1 MARTQLGSYNTASL
15 IAFLKQLKRFVD
27 GQKVILIWDHL
38 PAHRSRDMK
47 QFLFQQRDWLQLEWL
62 PGYAPDLNPTEGIW
76 NNIQGSE
83 MANLCP
89 DHIQEAAAAFGRG
102 LRRVSHSKLR
112 FSFLSHA
119 GLSF

>member
-15 IAFLKQLKRFVD
+15 MEFLKQLKRFVD

-38 PAHRSRDMK
+38 PAHRSREMK
-47 QFLFQQRDWLQLEWL
+47 QFLLQQRDWLQIERL

-76 NNIQGSE
+76 NNIQRRE
-83 MANLCP
+83 MANLCA
-89 DHIQEAAAAFGRG
+89 DHIQEAAAAFSRG

>member
-15 IAFLKQLKRFVD
+15 IEFLKQLKRFVD

-38 PAHRSRDMK
+38 PAHRSREMK
-47 QFLFQQRDWLQLEWL
+47 QFLCQQRDWLQIEWL

-76 NNIQGSE
+76 NNIQGRE
-83 MANLCP
+83 LANYCP
-89 DHIQEAAAAFGRG
+89 DRIEEASAAFGRG

-112 FSFLSHA
+112 FSFLCHA
-119 GLSF
+119 GLCF